1 MRKRM
6 AQATEIRKTES
17 KRMANMEGLRILAMM
32 MVIMLHYLGK
42 GEVLPALTGSMD
54 VNGYVSWILET
65 LSIVAVNVYMLISG
79 YFLSGSG
86 FKAGRLLQ
94 LLCQILFYSILVPVV
109 LLCLGI
115 LKPGDLTIY
124 QLLQYC
130 LPTQMIHYWFATAYV
145 VMYLFSPILN
155 IAVKNMKKGQLQAV
169 ILLLLVFQS
178 LNKSLLPVRL
188 EMDNLGYDG
197 IWFMCVYLIAAYIR
211 LYGIPLYTNGKR
223 SFCLYLAGCV
233 GILGVTFAVRA
244 LYFATGQFE
253 NFIGAAYHY
262 NHILNLFAA
271 ISLFYAFYDWKLSQ
285 GRFAW
290 VILRIAPY
298 TFGVYL
304 LHEHLE
310 LRYRWP
316 QWLGVHG
323 DGNVLLFILRSIA
336 TVVLVF
342 AVGIGVDLVR
352 GLLFRAVGRFFA
364 GGRLAAW
371 LQKLDGRLAGK

>member
-1 MRKRM
+1 
-6 AQATEIRKTES
+6 
-17 KRMANMEGLRILAMM
+17 MECLRIIAMM

-42 GEVLPALTGSMD
+42 GEVLPALTTTMD
-54 VNGYVSWILET
+54 INGYVAWVLET

-94 LLCQILFYSILVPVV
+94 LLCQILFYSVLVPVV
-109 LLCLGI
+109 LVCLGI
-115 LKPGDLTIY
+115 LKPGDLTFY
-124 QLLQYC
+124 QLLQYL

-155 IAVKNMKKGQLQAV
+155 IAVKTMKKGQLQAV
-169 ILLLLVFQS
+169 ILLLLVFLS
-178 LNKSLLPVRL
+178 LNKSVLPVRL

-211 LYGIPLYTNGKR
+211 LYGIPLYKNGRR
-223 SFCLYLAGCV
+223 SLCLYLAGCL
-233 GILGVTFAVRA
+233 GILTLTFAVRA
-244 LYFATGQFE
+244 LYLTTGQFE

-271 ISLFYAFYDWKLSQ
+271 ISLFFACYYWKLPQ
-285 GRFAW
+285 GRIAGW
-290 VILRIAPY
+290 ILRIAPY

-323 DGNVLLFILRSIA
+323 DGNVLVFILRSLAAVI
-336 TVVLVF
+336 LVF
-342 AVGIGVDLVR
+342 AVGIVVDMIR
-352 GLLFRAVGRFFA
+352 GILFRTIGRLFA
-364 GGRLAAW
+364 GGRIACW
-371 LQKLDGRLAGK
+371 LNRLDEKIAGR